1 MSGSDPVKADD
12 PGWFELLESPSV
24 GMIHGTRVVR
34 GRLRAPWTPDRAE
47 VQRALERW
55 EGRVFV
61 HDPALRGARE
71 PVREG
76 SSEPDAGSGRPPTG
90 PTPTRG
96 ADIVL
101 LHDVEDERPR
111 WWLHALLFALTVFT
125 THMAGALL
133 AGLDPLGTRMVEVG
147 PVPLPYPTTVEWAI
161 LVRGAPFA
169 LPFMGILLAHEL
181 GHYLTARRYG
191 IRVTPPFFIPFPAY
205 WSLIGTLGA
214 FIRIKGPTVRR
225 SILLDV
231 GAAGP
236 IVSFLLSLP
245 VLWVGLGLSS
255 VAGGSADALTPFV
268 VPFAGEAVWVGSGA
282 ATHLLAWVRFPDA
295 LASAPIV
302 LHPTAFAGWLGLF
315 FTALNL
321 LPLGQLD
328 GGHVLY
334 ALSSDAQRRV
344 ARLFL
349 LSLLPLGLL
358 WGGWWLWAVVV
369 VLLHRGRLT
378 HPPLMQEAVPLDRI
392 RRGVV
397 WACIVVFLTT
407 LAPLPVRL

>member
-1 MSGSDPVKADD
+1 MSGSDRVKAGD
-12 PGWFELLESPSV
+12 PGWFELLEEPTV
-24 GMIHGTRVVR
+24 GLIHGTRVVR
-34 GRLRAPWTPDRAE
+34 GRLRAPWTPDDPE
-47 VQRALERW
+47 VVRALELW
-55 EGRVFV
+55 EGRAYV
-61 HDPALRGARE
+61 HPRE
-71 PVREG
+71 VPV
-76 SSEPDAGSGRPPTG
+76 G
-90 PTPTRG
+90 PTRPEAAGRRPESPIR

-101 LHDVEDERPR
+101 LQDVQPEHPR
-111 WWLHALLFALTVFT
+111 WWLHLLLFLLTVFT
-125 THMAGALL
+125 THMAGALI
-133 AGLDPLGTRMVEVG
+133 AGLDPLGTRVAELG
-147 PVPLPYPTTVEWAI
+147 PIPLPYPTTVEWGV
-161 LVRGAPFA
+161 LGRGAPFA
-169 LPFMGILLAHEL
+169 LPFMAILLAHEL

-236 IVSFLLSLP
+236 LVSFVLSLP
-245 VLWVGLGLSS
+245 VLWVGLGRST
-255 VAGGSADALTPFV
+255 VAGGSADSLTPFV
-268 VPFAGEAVWVGSGA
+268 APFAGEAIWIGSGA
-282 ATHLLAWVRFPDA
+282 VTHLLAWLRFPDA
-295 LASAPIV
+295 LGVAPIV

-334 ALSSDAQRRV
+334 ALSGDAQRRV

-369 VLLHRGRLT
+369 VVLHRGRLT
-378 HPPLMQEAVPLDRI
+378 HPPLMQEQVPLRTG
-392 RRGVV
+392 RRLVV
-397 WACIVVFLTT
+397 WACVAIFLAT

>member
-1 MSGSDPVKADD
+1 MASLMSGSDRVKTGD
-12 PGWFELLESPSV
+12 PGWFELLEEPTV
-24 GMIHGTRVVR
+24 GLIHGTRVVR
-34 GRLRAPWTPDRAE
+34 GQLRAPWTPDHPE
-47 VQRALERW
+47 VKRALERW
-55 EGRVFV
+55 DGRVYL
-61 HDPALRGARE
+61 HPREAAGGTTRTEAAPAR
-71 PVREG
+71 
-76 SSEPDAGSGRPPTG
+76 SEAA
-90 PTPTRG
+90 TR
-96 ADIVL
+96 ADVVL
-101 LHDVEDERPR
+101 LQDVQPDRPR
-111 WWLHALLFALTVFT
+111 WWLHVLLFALTLFT
-125 THMAGALL
+125 THMAGALI
-133 AGLDPLGTRMVEVG
+133 AGLDPLGTGIVQMG
-147 PVPLPYPTTVEWAI
+147 PLPLPYPTTVEWGVLA
-161 LVRGAPFA
+161 RGAPFA

-205 WSLIGTLGA
+205 GSLIGTLGA
-214 FIRIKGPTVRR
+214 FIRIKGPMVRR

-236 IVSFLLSLP
+236 LVSFVLSLP
-245 VLWVGLGLSS
+245 VYWVGLGRST
-255 VAGGSADALTPFV
+255 VAGGSADSLTPFV
-268 VPFAGEAVWVGSGA
+268 APFAGEAIWIGSGA
-282 ATHLLAWVRFPDA
+282 VTHLLAWLRFPDA
-295 LASAPIV
+295 LGAAPIV

-334 ALSSDAQRRV
+334 SLSRDAQRGV

-369 VLLHRGRLT
+369 IVLHRGRLT
-378 HPPLMQEAVPLDRI
+378 HPPLMQEQRPLQGG
-392 RRGVV
+392 RRLVV
-397 WACIVVFLTT
+397 WACVAIFLAT